1 MRRFLYL
8 QAFQPIDVRDGALF
22 VNNPMLFVNKAH
34 LSLLYRSLICAISP
48 FKGNYSF
55 PVWGILDSQAGNK
68 TFSGWELLQ
77 YRE

>member
-1 MRRFLYL
+1 MPSVRKRIGGIFVGIAQLAFRF
-8 QAFQPIDVRDGALF
+8 FNEDTF

-55 PVWGILDSQAGNK
+55 PVW
-68 TFSGWELLQ
+68 E
-77 YRE
+77 Y